1 MKAVLV
7 SAAAAAML
15 LVATTPA
22 SAETATGL
30 KTVYGWAKISG
41 DSHLILTPHKASLG
55 EIGESGLLGW
65 SLDKK
70 TGKPIRIAYT
80 EGLDYRQVN
89 KKCGNRAAGYPH
101 DSATKK
107 AYGKTKCDPIHLW
120 QRLKKGR
127 MAVRVVFDNTKRPMA
142 VRVWELNL
150 P

>member
-7 SAAAAAML
+7 SAAAAATL
-15 LVATTPA
+15 LCATIPA
-22 SAETATGL
+22 EAATGL

-41 DSHLILTPHKASLG
+41 NSHFVLTPHKATLG

-65 SLDKK
+65 SLEKK
-70 TGKPIRIAYT
+70 TGKPVRIAYT

-89 KKCGNRAAGYPH
+89 KTCGKRAAGYPY